1 MKPSSHAGFLR
12 RVARRVGAHAV
23 TSVSVLLVATGI
35 ALTFAGCVRLPD
47 RPSYAAAQPAALR
60 RFDDDWFAAARVGR
74 VDILRALVEAGY
86 PLDATNRSGYTAVIL
101 AAYDGQP
108 AALDYLLNAGADP
121 CMGDHNGN
129 TALMGA
135 IFKGESQI
143 AQRLMDTRCAIDAT
157 NHAGETPLAF
167 AVLFGRLDLVPPL
180 VKRGANPNHVDA
192 RGRSLLEVAAGQRN
206 ESAVA
211 ALRSVGATQ

>member
-1 MKPSSHAGFLR
+1 MKPSSHASFMR
-12 RVARRVGAHAV
+12 RVARRVRAPV
-23 TSVSVLLVATGI
+23 VARASLALAAAGI
-35 ALTFAGCVRLPD
+35 ALTFAGCVRLPEK
-47 RPSYAAAQPAALR
+47 PSYAAAQPAALR
-60 RFDDDWFAAARVGR
+60 RFDDDWFVAARVGR

-86 PLDATNRSGYTAVIL
+86 PIDAANRSGYTAVIL

-121 CMGDHNGN
+121 CLGDHNGN

-143 AQRLMDTRCAIDAT
+143 ARRLMGTRCPIDAT

-167 AVLFGRLDLVPPL
+167 AVLFGRLDLVPLL
-180 VKRGANPNHVDA
+180 VRRGADPNHVDA

-211 ALRSVGATQ
+211 ALRNVGATQ